1 MNTKGAI
8 EFLELTRENFDV
20 IPTWKKS
27 SKIYEGISKVI
38 ELLQRGEKS
47 KQIVEDIKQYIIDR
61 QTIEEDFATNGKE
74 IIDLIDWLKRKYLPE
89 PKEIKIDW
97 EDKFYE
103 LEEEFKENEK
113 ELKREIEYWKF
124 RYYNK
129 VEKGSVIK

>member
-61 QTIEEDFATNGKE
+61 QTIC
-74 IIDLIDWLKRKYLPE
+74 R
-89 PKEIKIDW
+89 
-97 EDKFYE
+97 
-103 LEEEFKENEK
+103 
-113 ELKREIEYWKF
+113 
-124 RYYNK
+124 
-129 VEKGSVIK
+129 